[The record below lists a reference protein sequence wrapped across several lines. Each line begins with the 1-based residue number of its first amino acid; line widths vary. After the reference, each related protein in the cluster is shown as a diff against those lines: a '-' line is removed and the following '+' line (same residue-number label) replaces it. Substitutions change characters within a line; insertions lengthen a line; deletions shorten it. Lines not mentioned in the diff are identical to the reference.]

1 MLCRDLPFAVNKF
14 IAEFDIEGLNRT
26 LALAEKQSSIRA
38 WLANSSYCAF
48 IANGSIL
55 PRETGTDLPML
66 NAVPFQSPPDD
77 EIEICGVRGM
87 GIPKGVTVITGGGY
101 SGKST
106 LLDAISAGIYDHRT
120 GDGREL
126 CITEESAVT
135 ISAEDG
141 RSVKCLNISPFI
153 KWLPGGDTSNF
164 STEHASGST
173 SQAANIMETVDS
185 GAKLLLMDEDRSATN
200 FMIRDR
206 MMKELIEKEPITP
219 FTDRVS
225 ELYNTLGVSTILV
238 IGGSGEYLSV
248 ADKIYMME
256 DYRIHDVT
264 KKAKMLCG
272 SGGIDAEMPPPANWI
287 QNRLLYADGFT
298 PYPKGSGSERLS
310 VSDTGFILI
319 GDEQI
324 DTRGLHNIVSRH
336 QLDALGFMLR
346 YLEISENNGV
356 IDIQK
361 KVDNLY
367 AEIET
372 KGIGFL
378 YSSYFTTCERFLDL
392 PRRQELLALISRMRG
407 VRFHMPESDVKS

>member
-1 MLCRDLPFAVNKF
+1 
-14 IAEFDIEGLNRT
+14 
-26 LALAEKQSSIRA
+26 
-38 WLANSSYCAF
+38 
-48 IANGSIL
+48 
-55 PRETGTDLPML
+55 
-66 NAVPFQSPPDD
+66 
-77 EIEICGVRGM
+77 
-87 GIPKGVTVITGGGY
+87 
-101 SGKST
+101 
-106 LLDAISAGIYDHRT
+106 
-120 GDGREL
+120 
-126 CITEESAVT
+126 
-135 ISAEDG
+135 
-141 RSVKCLNISPFI
+141 
-153 KWLPGGDTSNF
+153 
-164 STEHASGST
+164 
-173 SQAANIMETVDS
+173 METVDS

-407 VRFHMPESDVKS
+407 VRFHMPESDEKS